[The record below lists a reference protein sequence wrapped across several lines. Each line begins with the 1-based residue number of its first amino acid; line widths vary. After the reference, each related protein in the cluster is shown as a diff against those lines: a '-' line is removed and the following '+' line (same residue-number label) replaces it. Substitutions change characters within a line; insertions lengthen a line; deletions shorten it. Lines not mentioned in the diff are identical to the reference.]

1 MFAEVAKI
9 GEVAV
14 NSAEKLSEIKEVE
27 LKDNLSKPK
36 ERDVNETITVKEE
49 VKNILK

>member
-27 LKDNLSKPK
+27 LK
-36 ERDVNETITVKEE
+36 ETQEDIEE
-49 VKNILK
+49 NK

>member
-27 LKDNLSKPK
+27 LKEIAEGQEILSPDL
-36 ERDVNETITVKEE
+36 E
-49 VKNILK
+49 